1 MSRLHQPSSDEN
13 CFSPVLLAQ
22 KKMKTA
28 KEERAEKI
36 KVNSLIIL
44 LMEFLFRQVILTFF
58 VQVCVRCRPMNRKE
72 IDERAKRCVDVNE
85 KTGEIKIG
93 NKKNY
98 SFDKVF
104 GPNSDQVSVYK
115 EVVTPII
122 NEVLQ
127 GKYNQRAYT
136 VFTGWGFLHRWSCN
150 HFLKNGM

>member
-58 VQVCVRCRPMNRKE
+58 CSGLCTMSTNE
-72 IDERAKRCVDVNE
+72 SERD
-85 KTGEIKIG
+85 
-93 NKKNY
+93 
-98 SFDKVF
+98 
-104 GPNSDQVSVYK
+104 
-115 EVVTPII
+115 
-122 NEVLQ
+122 
-127 GKYNQRAYT
+127 
-136 VFTGWGFLHRWSCN
+136 
-150 HFLKNGM
+150 